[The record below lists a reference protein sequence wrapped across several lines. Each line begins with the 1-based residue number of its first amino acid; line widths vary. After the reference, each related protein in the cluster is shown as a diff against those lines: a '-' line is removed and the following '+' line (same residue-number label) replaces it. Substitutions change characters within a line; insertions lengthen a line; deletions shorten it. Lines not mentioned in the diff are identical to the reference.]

1 VLFSMRIIFPT
12 LFCFVLFATPA
23 SAQFPVPAAR
33 GKTIDVSLG
42 FSYVSRP
49 GGFSDRVRLNGA
61 DASFTIGYSRL
72 GLKTDL
78 GYARAS
84 NFKGTGRHT
93 DVLTYMVGPVFHP
106 TMHRNF
112 ATYIH
117 ALGGAARVSGP
128 VPLTGGGFLLGG
140 WATDFAWMVG
150 GGVDYSITDSI
161 SMRTGVDYIR
171 TSYFDPSIRLRGQ
184 SNFRTTATVV
194 YYFAKPSRARS
205 RR

>member
-1 VLFSMRIIFPT
+1 MSTIFPT
-12 LFCFVLFATPA
+12 LFCFVVFAIPS
-23 SAQFPVPAAR
+23 SAQFPVPAAK

-49 GGFSDRVRLNGA
+49 GGFSNRVGLNGA
-61 DASFTIGYSRL
+61 DANFTIGYSRL
-72 GLKTDL
+72 GLKADL

-84 NFKGTGRHT
+84 NFGGTGRHT

-106 TMHRNF
+106 TMHRDF

-161 SMRTGVDYIR
+161 SMRTGVDYVR
-171 TSYFDPSIRLRGQ
+171 TSYFDPSLRLRGQ
-184 SNFRTTATVV
+184 SNFRTTATMV
-194 YYFAKPSRARS
+194 YYFAKPSRARL

>member
-1 VLFSMRIIFPT
+1 MLFPMKTIFPT
-12 LFCFVLFATPA
+12 LFCFVVFAIPA
-23 SAQFPVPAAR
+23 SAQLPVPAAR

-42 FSYVSRP
+42 FAYESRT
-49 GGFSDRVRLNGA
+49 GAISNRVGLNGA
-61 DASFTIGYSRL
+61 DACFTIGYSRL
-72 GLKTDL
+72 GLRVDL

-84 NFKGTGRHT
+84 NFEGTGRHT
-93 DVLTYMVGPVFHP
+93 DVLTYMAGPVFHP

-128 VPLTGGGFLLGG
+128 VPLTGDGFLLGG
-140 WATDFAWMVG
+140 WATYFAWMVG
-150 GGVDYSITDSI
+150 GGVDYSLTDSI

-171 TSYFDPSIRLRGQ
+171 TSYFDSSLRLRGQ

-194 YYFAKPSRARS
+194 YSFAKRSRASS
-205 RR
+205 RG

>member
-1 VLFSMRIIFPT
+1 MRTIFAT
-12 LFCFVLFATPA
+12 LFCLVLFPAPA
-23 SAQFPVPAAR
+23 SSQLPVPAAK

-42 FSYVSRP
+42 FSYVGRP
-49 GGFSDRVRLNGA
+49 GDVSNRGGLNGA
-61 DASFTIGYSRL
+61 DTSFTIGYSRL
-72 GLKTDL
+72 GLKADL

-84 NFKGTGRHT
+84 NFAGTGRHT
-93 DVLTYMVGPVFHP
+93 DILTYMAGPVIHP

-117 ALGGAARVSGP
+117 ALGGAARISGP
-128 VPLTGGGFLLGG
+128 VHLGGGGFLLGG

-150 GGVDYSITDSI
+150 GGVDYSVTDSI

-171 TSYFDPSIRLRGQ
+171 TSYFGPSLSLRGQ

-194 YYFAKPSRARS
+194 YYFAKSSRSRS

>member
-1 VLFSMRIIFPT
+1 MRTIFNT
-12 LFCFVLFATPA
+12 LFCFALCGTPA
-23 SAQFPVPAAR
+23 SAQSPVAAAR
-33 GKTIDVSLG
+33 GRAIDASLG
-42 FSYVSRP
+42 FSYVNRP
-49 GGFSDRVRLNGA
+49 GGFSNQVGLHGA

-72 GLKTDL
+72 GLRADL
-78 GYARAS
+78 GYARGS
-84 NFKGTGRHT
+84 NFAGTGRHT
-93 DVLTYMVGPVFHP
+93 DVLTYMAGPVFHP
-106 TMHRNF
+106 TLRRNF

-150 GGVDYSITDSI
+150 GGVDYSMTNSI

-171 TSYFDPSIRLRGQ
+171 TSYFDPLLSLRGQ

-194 YYFAKPSRARS
+194 YYFAKPSRS
-205 RR
+205 RLLR